1 MESAGYSMHR
11 VFGRVVQTQDVVAT
25 EGSFEPHV
33 HSNVF
38 SSQTQS
44 LTETKTED
52 AGIHAMDQVL
62 TEKNASSNALTD
74 PYQQEKIN
82 KIIRRFAYFF

>member
-1 MESAGYSMHR
+1 
-11 VFGRVVQTQDVVAT
+11 
-25 EGSFEPHV
+25 
-33 HSNVF
+33 VF

-52 AGIHAMDQVL
+52 AGIHAMEQVL
-62 TEKNASSNALTD
+62 TEKNASSIALTD